1 MNSRGESKISDFG
14 LSKEIVSSSIHDKKE
29 IVGTMIY
36 QAPEHLDPSL
46 QSDIGAKSDIWSVGL
61 TVLEI
66 ALARFPTETDIL
78 FDPETKSAVDVIA
91 SIQAPRGNQ
100 SFSKEF
106 VEFCAKCLIRIPADR
121 PRASSLM
128 VIEINKEIDFVLTHM
143 LTPYDI
149 SGWLEDNGLVN
160 ND

>member
-1 MNSRGESKISDFG
+1 MTDIKPANVLMNSRGESKIADFG
-14 LSKEIVSSSIHDKKE
+14 LSKEILSSPTHEKKE

-66 ALARFPTETDIL
+66 ALGRFPTETDIL
-78 FDPETKSAVDVIA
+78 FDPACTSAFDIIYA
-91 SIQAPRGNQ
+91 IISPNGQP
-100 SFSKEF
+100 FSKEF
-106 VEFCAKCLIRIPADR
+106 VEFCAQCLIRIPADR

-128 VIEINKEIDFVLTHM
+128 VYSFYRKLIL
-143 LTPYDI
+143 Y
-149 SGWLEDNGLVN
+149 
-160 ND
+160 